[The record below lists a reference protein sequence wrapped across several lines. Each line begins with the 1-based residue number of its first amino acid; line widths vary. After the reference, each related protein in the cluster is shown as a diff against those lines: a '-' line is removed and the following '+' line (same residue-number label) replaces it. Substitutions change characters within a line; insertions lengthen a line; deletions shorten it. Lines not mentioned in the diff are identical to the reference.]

1 MYEHNEWMQGRREPT
16 QLCSALY
23 EFEVL
28 WMDLNGVSLLTTNSF
43 RSSDPQWHTLE
54 IVGKNLQFQSLAQD
68 LIKSRI

>member
-1 MYEHNEWMQGRREPT
+1 MNTMNGCKEGESQPN
-16 QLCSALY
+16 SALY